1 MMWWRM
7 MESVNLQARVGE
19 DGILRLEVP
28 LDVKN
33 AQLEVMVI
41 VQQVTEAEAFQSML
55 ASESALAREW
65 DTPEEDAAWA
75 DL

>member
-1 MMWWRM
+1 
-7 MESVNLQARVGE
+7 MESVKLQARVGA

-33 AQLEVMVI
+33 VDLEVLLVF
-41 VQQVTEAEAFQSML
+41 QQATESEAFQSML
-55 ASESALAREW
+55 ASEQVLARDW

>member
-1 MMWWRM
+1 